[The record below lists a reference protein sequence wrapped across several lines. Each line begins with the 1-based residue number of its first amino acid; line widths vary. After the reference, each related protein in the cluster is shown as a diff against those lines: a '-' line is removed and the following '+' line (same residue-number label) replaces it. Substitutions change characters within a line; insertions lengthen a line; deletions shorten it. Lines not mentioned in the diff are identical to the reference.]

1 MSKISETYFKE
12 SPHEQSVIKK
22 LIVVKYFKA
31 WANVMKSNIIRYNR
45 GSKLAYFDLFCG
57 PGKHDT
63 GEIAAPL
70 EIMEHILY
78 EEFLRERCITLFNDC
93 NETYIDQLKSNI
105 ESLENYDLL
114 KNEPLYQSLEVNDS
128 FFEQV
133 KDSTIIPSLSF
144 IDPFGYCGV
153 SVDLLNFLIRSFGCD
168 IILFFNYND
177 INRGLTNLSVKDRM
191 ESIFTPEL
199 HEKLCKKLNNISNP
213 QERERLIINY
223 FTKAMRSKYNKENP
237 RSKKKIYVFSF
248 RFQFEKKNRTSH
260 YVFFISK
267 DILAVKIMKEI
278 MWGLDNNKTNN
289 IASFEF
295 IPNNVQESFLDM
307 IDPKYDEL
315 KEMLLTDY
323 SGSTAVVKEIID
335 IYVETIYIGKNI
347 KKALLELE
355 QENIIQVIA
364 GRSRK
369 NTMPDDAVIEFRKK
383 RVS

>member
-1 MSKISETYFKE
+1 MAKISETYFKE

-31 WANVMKSNIIRYNR
+31 WAMIMKSNIIKYNR
-45 GSKLAYFDLFCG
+45 GSKIAYFDLFSG

-63 GEIAAPL
+63 GETAAPL
-70 EIMEHILY
+70 EIMDHILS
-78 EEFLRERCITLFNDC
+78 EEFLCKRCITLFNDC
-93 NETYIDQLKSNI
+93 NEKYITQLKDNI
-105 ESLENYDLL
+105 ESLENYGLL
-114 KNEPLYQSLEVNDS
+114 ENEPLYQSLEVDDS
-128 FFEQV
+128 FFEQI

-177 INRGLTNLSVKDRM
+177 INRGLTNPSVKDRM
-191 ESIFTPEL
+191 DLIFTKEL
-199 HEKLCKKLNNISNP
+199 HEELCIKLESVTNP
-213 QERERLIINY
+213 QDRERLILNY
-223 FTKAMRSKYNKENP
+223 FTKAIRVKYNSENP
-237 RSKKKIYVFSF
+237 YSKKKIYVFPF
-248 RFQFEKKNRTSH
+248 RFQFEDKNRTSH

-278 MWGLDNNKTNN
+278 MWGLDNNKANN

-307 IDPKYDEL
+307 IDPKFDEL
-315 KEMLLTDY
+315 KTKLLSDY
-323 SGSTAVVKEIID
+323 SKSKILVKDIID
-335 IYVETIYIGKNI
+335 HYVETIYIGKNI

-355 QENIIQVIA
+355 EENKICIIS
-364 GRSRK
+364 GRKRA
-369 NTMPDDAVIEFRKK
+369 NTMPDNAVVKF
-383 RVS
+383 